1 MTAEF
6 PLHLIPLLPFIGA
19 AIALVIGRRLGNNI
33 ITLVCCGSV
42 AGSFLVAVK
51 GFVQLDYDLP
61 PSSALVGRFF
71 EAPWIKSG
79 DLTIMAGLTMDHLS
93 AILCLVVTGIGLLI
107 HIYSTAYMENDERYT
122 RFFAFLN
129 LFTGSM
135 PILVLGDSLPVTF
148 IGWEGVGLC
157 SYLLIGFWLDKDAN
171 ALAGRKAF

>member
-33 ITLVCCGSV
+33 ITLLCCGSV

-51 GFVQLDYDLP
+51 GFLELHHELP
-61 PSSALVGRFF
+61 PSAALVGRFF

-79 DLTIMAGLTMDHLS
+79 DLTITAGLAMDHL
-93 AILCLVVTGIGLLI
+93 AAVLCLVVTGIGLLI
-107 HIYSTAYMENDERYT
+107 HIYSTAYMEHDERYT

-129 LFTGSM
+129 
-135 PILVLGDSLPVTF
+135 
-148 IGWEGVGLC
+148 
-157 SYLLIGFWLDKDAN
+157 
-171 ALAGRKAF
+171 